1 METSG
6 ELRPVPTMSGN
17 SSESTVLDL
26 ARVTFAREPERPLY
40 AFLDGRGRE
49 TSRLTY
55 GEFCRAAASV
65 GRFLVEEIGM
75 KPRSPGREGDRAVLV
90 YPPSLDFAVA
100 FVGCIY
106 AGLVPVPIAPPNP
119 FRLRQGLGGLESVV
133 EGSGSHVVLTNGE
146 YLRGKRLAAGKNL
159 LTARGTAWSRLPW
172 QRTDKVEPAAAND
185 IPPPHPAGPDDVA
198 FLQYTSGSTSAPKGV
213 MISHG
218 NIMHQLRT
226 NAADL
231 GLDGASRSV
240 LWVPHF
246 HDFCLVSGLL
256 SAFFGNGLL
265 YLLSPLTFLRRP
277 SVWFEVMT
285 RVAATHTAAPDFAY
299 RLALRRTSEEERKT
313 YDLGSL
319 QVMMSAAEP
328 IRPSTVDSFLAAF
341 AHSNLAPEAFC
352 PAYGLAEHTVG
363 ISVSGKHRLRLDR
376 ELLEHRQQVRELGAE
391 DLDEAVTLIG
401 CGKPSDQVEVRIVDP
416 ETGQPVPEGGVGE
429 IWVDSPSK
437 ALGYWGLS
445 ELSAEVFEARL
456 EGEERRFLR
465 TGDLGFLAAGEV
477 FVTGRLKDLI
487 IVRGRNIFP
496 QDLEETAA
504 GCSPHIRPGRVVAFA
519 VEAAGDSE
527 LRERVVV
534 IAEVGS
540 DRLPKTEL
548 AAVARSVRTRLHGE
562 HQVSCYEVL
571 VTRPGEIL
579 KTTSGKLQR
588 QACRLAYQEGR
599 LRQRALWVET
609 VIAPEGA
616 A

>member
-1 METSG
+1 MMTSD
-6 ELRPVPTMSGN
+6 
-17 SSESTVLDL
+17 SSPRSTVLDL
-26 ARVTFAREPERPLY
+26 ARDIYAGEPDRPLY
-40 AFLDGRGRE
+40 AFLDGHGRE
-49 TSRLTY
+49 TSRMTY
-55 GEFCRAAASV
+55 GEFYRAAARV
-65 GRFLVEEIGM
+65 GRFLTEEVGLE
-75 KPRSPGREGDRAVLV
+75 PRGAGKEGDRAVLV
-90 YPPSLDFAVA
+90 FPPSLDFAVA

-106 AGLVPVPIAPPNP
+106 AGLIPVPVAPPNP
-119 FRLRQGLGGLESVV
+119 FRLRQGLSGLESVI
-133 EGSGSHVVLTNGE
+133 EGSGSRVVLSNGE

-159 LTARGTAWSRLPW
+159 LITRGTAWSRLPW
-172 QRTDKVEPAAAND
+172 HRTDNLPADDEGA
-185 IPPPHPAGPDDVA
+185 IPPPHPAGPGDVS

-218 NIMHQLRT
+218 NIMHQLST

-231 GLDGASRSV
+231 GLDKESRAV

-246 HDFCLVSGLL
+246 HDFCLVSGIL
-256 SAFFGNGLL
+256 SAFYGNGLL

-277 SVWFEVMT
+277 SVWFEVMS

-299 RLALRRTSEEERKT
+299 RLALRRTTVAERKT

-319 QVMMSAAEP
+319 RVMMSAAEP
-328 IRPSTVDSFLAAF
+328 IRPSTVDPFLEAF
-341 AHSNLAPEAFC
+341 ADSGLRPEAFC

-363 ISVSGKHRLRLDR
+363 ISVAGTHRLRLDR
-376 ELLEHRQQVRELGAE
+376 QSLEHDREVRVLGPE
-391 DLDEAVTLIG
+391 DLQEGVTLLG
-401 CGKPSDQVEVRIVDP
+401 CGKPPAEVVVRVVDP
-416 ETGQPVPEGGVGE
+416 ETLQVVPPGGVGE

-437 ALGYWGLS
+437 ALGYWALP
-445 ELSAEVFEARL
+445 ELSSEVFDTPL
-456 EGEERRFLR
+456 EGEDRRFLR
-465 TGDLGFLAAGEV
+465 TGDLGFLADGEV

-519 VEAAGDSE
+519 VEASGDSE

-534 IAEVGS
+534 VAEVGS

-548 AAVARSVRTRLHGE
+548 AVVARSIRTRLHGE
-562 HQVSCYEVL
+562 HQVACYEVL

-599 LRQRALWVET
+599 LRPRSLWIET
-609 VIAPEGA
+609 VIAPTGTA
-616 A
+616 